1 MIAAAGAVPPLKSN
15 LKLAVIVSGLTHPGN
30 YAVAVARA
38 KIASLKEIRLA
49 ELLSA
54 LSHALDMT
62 EGQPAGHCVRCC
74 WIGIHIGRDIG
85 LGEADI
91 WNLYYT
97 LLLKDLGCS
106 SNAARIC
113 QLYLTD
119 DLTFKQDFKTID
131 GSLPQALRFV
141 LSHTGMK
148 TGLAERFRAL
158 VKVFQNSGEIAQELM
173 ETRCNRGAEIAR
185 KMRFSEA
192 VAQGIQN
199 LDEHWDG
206 SGLPQR
212 LHGDA
217 IPLYSQIALMAQV
230 VDVFQIANGID
241 AAKQAIEHRAGTWF
255 DPRLVESFLRVAEL
269 PSFWSMLASPDLQRA
284 IFALEPAQHSS
295 TVDEDYLDDI
305 SAAFAQVVDSK
316 SPYTSGHSERVTLF
330 SDMIAEQLGFAP
342 GERRWLRR
350 AALLHDIG
358 KLGVSNTILD
368 KPGKL
373 DPEEWDAM
381 KLHAAHTETILSQI
395 AALTDLATVAG
406 AHHERLDGKGY
417 PHGLAGDR
425 IVLETRI
432 ITTGDIF
439 DALTA
444 ERPYR
449 AAMPVTKAL
458 AIMSDMVGTQI
469 DADCFAALRGGL
481 RRADLTLVA

>member
-1 MIAAAGAVPPLKSN
+1 MANPVTETSIPSTA
-15 LKLAVIVSGLTHPGN
+15 LASTQ
-30 YAVAVARA
+30 R
-38 KIASLKEIRLA
+38 IRLS
-49 ELLSA
+49 ELLGA

-74 WIGIHIGRDIG
+74 WIGTQIGSDLG
-85 LGEADI
+85 LAEPDM

-113 QLYLTD
+113 QLYLVD
-119 DLTFKQDFKTID
+119 DLTFKHDYKTID

-141 LSHTGMK
+141 LSHTGMQA
-148 TGLAERFRAL
+148 GLADRFRAL
-158 VKVFQNSGEIAQELM
+158 VKVFQNSGQIAQELM
-173 ETRCNRGAEIAR
+173 ETRCQRGAEIAR

-206 SGLPQR
+206 GGLPQG
-212 LHGDA
+212 LEGKA
-217 IPLYSQIALMAQV
+217 IPLNSQIALMAQV
-230 VDVFQIANGID
+230 IDVFQITNSVE
-241 AAKQAIEHRAGTWF
+241 AAKLEIEHRSGTWF
-255 DPRLVESFLRVAEL
+255 DPNLVESFLRVAET
-269 PSFWSMLASPDLQRA
+269 PGFWSMLGSPDLERE
-284 IFALEPAQHSS
+284 IMALEPAQLS
-295 TVDEDYLDDI
+295 TFVDDDYLDDI
-305 SAAFAQVVDSK
+305 AAAFAQVVDSK

-330 SDMIAEQLGFAP
+330 SDVIAEQLGLSADR
-342 GERRWLRR
+342 RRWLKR

-373 DPEEWDAM
+373 DPEEWEAM
-381 KLHAAHTETILSQI
+381 KMHAAHTETILSRI
-395 AALTDLATVAG
+395 ATFQDLAWVAG

-417 PHGLAGDR
+417 PRGLSGDQ

-432 ITTGDIF
+432 ITTADIF

-449 AAMPVTKAL
+449 AAMPISKAL
-458 AIMSDMVGTQI
+458 GIMSDMVGTAL
-469 DADCFAALRGGL
+469 DPDCFAALREGL
-481 RRADLTLVA
+481 SRADLAEVA